1 MSAIWNDIKS
11 EYSLGGPETRLII
24 INVAVF
30 IVSALYFAFVP
41 GSYFPDWLALRPEVV
56 HFYPWT
62 LITYSFM
69 HAGFMHLL
77 SNMLVLNFSARLF
90 RTFFNIKQFVG
101 VYFLGA
107 IFAGLVYT
115 ANFYI
120 FGSGAGLVGASA
132 AVMTVLVAITTYNP
146 TMEVRLLLIGNVKLW
161 IITGV
166 LLFFDIIAI
175 PSGDTVSHLSH
186 LSGALFGFVYMKL
199 LLNGTDL
206 SNIVTSVI
214 DFFVNLFKKGEKKTK
229 FKTVHKNYDTKQEK
243 SAPRVVTKDKTQQ
256 QIDEI
261 LDKISRSG
269 YDSLTKEEKDFLF
282 RAGK

>member
-1 MSAIWNDIKS
+1 MSRIWNDIKS
-11 EYSLGGPETRLII
+11 EYALGGPETRLII
-24 INVAVF
+24 VNVA
-30 IVSALYFAFVP
+30 IYIMSALYFAF
-41 GSYFPDWLALRPEVV
+41 SHYKQFPAWLALRADVV
-56 HFYPWT
+56 QYYPWT
-62 LITYSFM
+62 IVTYSFL
-69 HAGFMHLL
+69 HANFMHIL
-77 SNMLVLNFSARLF
+77 SNMLVLNFAARLF
-90 RTFFNIKQFVG
+90 RTYFNIKQFIG

-107 IFAGLVYT
+107 IFAALVFI

-120 FGSGAGLVGASA
+120 FKSGTGLVGASA
-132 AVMTVLVAITTYNP
+132 AVMAVLVAITTYDP
-146 TMEVRLLLIGNVKLW
+146 TMQVRLLLIGNVKLW

-186 LSGALFGFVYMKL
+186 LSAALFGFIYMKL
-199 LLNGTDL
+199 LQNGTDL
-206 SNIVTSVI
+206 STIVTSVV
-214 DFFVNLFKKGEKKTK
+214 DFFANLFKKGEKKTK
-229 FKTVHKNYDTKQEK
+229 FKTVHKNYQKQERQPSK
-243 SAPRVVTKDKTQQ
+243 VVTKDKTQQ